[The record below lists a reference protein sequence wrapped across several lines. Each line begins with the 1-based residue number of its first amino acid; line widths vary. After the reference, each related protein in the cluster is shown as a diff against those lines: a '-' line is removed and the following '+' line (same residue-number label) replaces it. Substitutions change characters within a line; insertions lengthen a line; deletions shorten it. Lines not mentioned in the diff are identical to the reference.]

1 MGKKA
6 KEHRKKV
13 AARNA
18 KLKKEE
24 GSLMN
29 LLKKLET
36 MKDVDLGEIP
46 ETPEPEIINEK
57 NKD

>member
-18 KLKKEE
+18 KLKKAE

-36 MKDVDLGEIP
+36 FKPEESNNEP
-46 ETPEPEIINEK
+46 ETTEQ

>member
-13 AARNA
+13 AARNE
-18 KLKKEE
+18 KLKKAEN
-24 GSLMN
+24 SLMN
-29 LLKKLET
+29 LLKKFET
-36 MKDVDLGEIP
+36 MKDVDLGEVP
-46 ETPEPEIINEK
+46 ETPEVEVTNEE

>member
-36 MKDVDLGEIP
+36 MKDVDLGEVP
-46 ETPEPEIINEK
+46 ETPEVEVINEE